1 MSNQQNDIPS
11 EKLHEECGVFGMYD
25 NDGFDTARITYAGLF
40 ALQHR
45 GQESCGIAINKDRE
59 ITLHKDRGLVQE
71 VFTSEVLDKLK
82 GKMTVGHVRYST
94 TGENSVLNAQPL
106 VSRYIKGQLA
116 MAVNGQLSNYHELKH
131 RLELDG
137 AIFQT
142 TNDTEIIMHLLA
154 RARLKTGRV
163 ETALAEVMKDLCG
176 SYSLIMMSPQKLI
189 ACRDP
194 RGMRPLCIGKID
206 NSYVI
211 ASESCAL
218 DTVRAEYIR
227 EVDPGEVVII
237 DENGLRTIRDN
248 CIDPKT
254 ADMCIFEYIYFARS
268 DSVIEGMSVH
278 EARKLTG
285 KILAE
290 TYPAEADLVA
300 GVPDSGIDAAIGYA
314 QASGIPYGKALMI
327 NRYVGRTFIQP
338 SQEQRTTAVRLKIN
352 VMKDAVKGKRI
363 VLVDDSIVRGT
374 TCAKLVDMLKEAGAK
389 EVHMRISSPPF
400 VWPCY
405 FGTDVPSKD
414 SLLACHYSIEEIRKM
429 IGADSLGFMPVERL
443 SEIVPNIR
451 CKFCDGCFTGNYPY
465 THED

>member
-1 MSNQQNDIPS
+1 MNDRQIDVPS

-25 NDGFDTARITYAGLF
+25 NDGFNTARITYAGLF

-45 GQESCGIAINKDRE
+45 GQESSGIAINQNRE
-59 ITLHKDRGLVQE
+59 ITLYKNQGLVQE
-71 VFTSEVLDKLK
+71 VFTNDILEKLK
-82 GKMTVGHVRYST
+82 GRMAIGHVRYSA
-94 TGENSVLNAQPL
+94 TGENSILNAQPL

-116 MAVNGQLSNYHELKH
+116 MAANGNLSNYQELKH

-163 ETALAEVMKDLCG
+163 ETALAEVMKDLKG

-194 RGMRPLCIGKID
+194 KGMRPLCIGKID
-206 NSYVI
+206 NSFVI
-211 ASESCAL
+211 ASETCAL
-218 DTVRAEYIR
+218 DTVRAEFIR
-227 EVDPGEVVII
+227 EIDPGEVVII
-237 DENGLRTIRDN
+237 DENGMRSIRDN
-248 CIDPKT
+248 CGDPKKSQI
-254 ADMCIFEYIYFARS
+254 CIFEYIYFARS

-290 TYPAEADLVA
+290 TYRVDADLVA
-300 GVPDSGIDAAIGYA
+300 GVPDSGVDAAIGYA
-314 QASGIPYGKALMI
+314 QASGIPYGKALVI

-338 SQEQRTTAVRLKIN
+338 TQEQRTTAVRLKIN
-352 VMKDAVKGKRI
+352 VLKDTVKGKRI

-405 FGTDVPSKD
+405 FGTDIPSKD
-414 SLLACHYSIEEIRKM
+414 HLLACHYSVEEICKM
-429 IGADSLGFMPVERL
+429 IGADSLGFLPVERL
-443 SEIVPNIR
+443 PEIVPNIR
-451 CKFCDGCFTGNYPY
+451 CKFCDGCFTGKYPY
-465 THED
+465 SHED

>member
-1 MSNQQNDIPS
+1 MKEIYDTVPFQ
-11 EKLHEECGVFGMYD
+11 KLNEECGVFAMFD
-25 NDGFDTARITYAGLF
+25 NDGFDIARITYAGLF

-45 GQESCGIAINKDRE
+45 GQESCGIAVNKDRE
-59 ITLHKDRGLVQE
+59 ITLYKDKGLVQE
-71 VFTSEVLDKLK
+71 VFTNDVLDKLT
-82 GKMTVGHVRYST
+82 GRMAIGHVRYSAD
-94 TGENSVLNAQPL
+94 GENNVLNAQPL

-116 MAVNGQLSNYHELKH
+116 VAINGTLSNHQELKH

-142 TNDTEIIMHLLA
+142 TTDTEIIMHLLA
-154 RARLKTGRV
+154 RARLKTGRA
-163 ETALAEVMKDLCG
+163 ETALAEVMKDLKG
-176 SYSLIMMSPQKLI
+176 SYSLVMMSPQKLI
-189 ACRDP
+189 VCRDP
-194 RGMRPLCIGKID
+194 QGMRPLCIGKID
-206 NSYVI
+206 NSFVV
-211 ASESCAL
+211 ASETCAL
-218 DTVRAEYIR
+218 DTVRAEYVR

-237 DENGLRTIRDN
+237 DVNGIRSIQSN
-248 CIDPKT
+248 CTDSR
-254 ADMCIFEYIYFARS
+254 ASQMCIFEYIYFARS
-268 DSVIEGMSVH
+268 DSIIEGMSVH

-290 TYPAEADLVA
+290 TYPVEADLVA

-338 SQEQRTTAVRLKIN
+338 TQEQRATAVRLKIN

-374 TCAKLVDMLKEAGAK
+374 TCARLVNMLKEAGAK

-405 FGTDVPSKD
+405 FGTDIPSKD
-414 SLLACHYSIEEIRKM
+414 KLLACNYTIEEIRNM
-429 IGADSLGFMPVERL
+429 TGADSLGFMPVERL

-451 CKFCDGCFTGNYPY
+451 CKYCDGCFTGNYPY
-465 THED
+465 TYEA